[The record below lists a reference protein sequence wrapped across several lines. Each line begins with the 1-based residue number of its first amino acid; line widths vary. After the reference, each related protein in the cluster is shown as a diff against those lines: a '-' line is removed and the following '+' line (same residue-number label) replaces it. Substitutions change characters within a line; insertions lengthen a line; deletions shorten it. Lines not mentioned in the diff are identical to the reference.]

1 MKHILI
7 ILAFVASVLATIGC
21 KPSIPRQYIQPD
33 VMAEILYDYHLA
45 DGVTT
50 ISTPGDTIALRAYK
64 ANILAK
70 YKVTEAEFDSSL
82 VYYERH
88 TQMFEDVYQR
98 LTERLNDR
106 LASLGGGGYG
116 GFADLSGSDTTNLWH
131 EASHFILT
139 PYVAANTYEFALEA
153 DTSYYAG
160 DRLML
165 DFDAQYI
172 FQDGMRDACAVMAVT
187 YEGDSVEYATN
198 QITSSSHYHLQINNT
213 AHKRIKSV
221 RGFWLINKGTSS
233 DATSAS
239 TLKLL
244 IVSNIRLVRM
254 HVAEPAP
261 TQGASGDS
269 LLKVNPDSIKPVQ
282 NRLRRPGTNPQAP

>member
-1 MKHILI
+1 M
-7 ILAFVASVLATIGC
+7 
-21 KPSIPRQYIQPD
+21 
-33 VMAEILYDYHLA
+33 
-45 DGVTT
+45 
-50 ISTPGDTIALRAYK
+50 
-64 ANILAK
+64 
-70 YKVTEAEFDSSL
+70 
-82 VYYERH
+82 
-88 TQMFEDVYQR
+88 
-98 LTERLNDR
+98 
-106 LASLGGGGYG
+106 
-116 GFADLSGSDTTNLWH
+116 
-131 EASHFILT
+131 
-139 PYVAANTYEFALEA
+139 AANTYDFALKA

-213 AHKRIKSV
+213 SHKRIKSV

-282 NRLRRPGTNPQAP
+282 NRLRRPGANPQAS

>member
-1 MKHILI
+1 
-7 ILAFVASVLATIGC
+7 
-21 KPSIPRQYIQPD
+21 
-33 VMAEILYDYHLA
+33 
-45 DGVTT
+45 
-50 ISTPGDTIALRAYK
+50 
-64 ANILAK
+64 
-70 YKVTEAEFDSSL
+70 
-82 VYYERH
+82 
-88 TQMFEDVYQR
+88 
-98 LTERLNDR
+98 
-106 LASLGGGGYG
+106 
-116 GFADLSGSDTTNLWH
+116 
-131 EASHFILT
+131 
-139 PYVAANTYEFALEA
+139 
-153 DTSYYAG
+153 
-160 DRLML
+160 ML

-213 AHKRIKSV
+213 SHKRIKSV

-254 HVAEPAP
+254 HVTEPAP

-282 NRLRRPGTNPQAP
+282 NRLRRPGANPQAS

>member
-7 ILAFVASVLATIGC
+7 IFAFVASVLATVGC

-33 VMAEILYDYHLA
+33 VMAEILYDYHIA

-88 TQMFEDVYQR
+88 TQMFEDVYKR

-139 PYVAANTYEFALEA
+139 PYVAANTY
-153 DTSYYAG
+153 
-160 DRLML
+160 
-165 DFDAQYI
+165 
-172 FQDGMRDACAVMAVT
+172 
-187 YEGDSVEYATN
+187 
-198 QITSSSHYHLQINNT
+198 
-213 AHKRIKSV
+213 
-221 RGFWLINKGTSS
+221 
-233 DATSAS
+233 
-239 TLKLL
+239 
-244 IVSNIRLVRM
+244 
-254 HVAEPAP
+254 
-261 TQGASGDS
+261 DS
-269 LLKVNPDSIKPVQ
+269 L
-282 NRLRRPGTNPQAP
+282 